1 MFLFSRP
8 LPGKLTVTQSCKKEH
23 QKQTHVTLTLTQQDH
38 DTYLECTCHLNIYL
52 CTPFQPLEYE
62 YIISLYSKQYIYIYI
77 YPFGVLTLAKALEV
91 LQSTNLL
98 QSTRGAAKHKGCC
111 TAQGLLQST
120 RGAAKYKG
128 CCKAQ
133 GLLQTTRV
141 AAKHKGCCQA
151 QGVLS
156 STRGA
161 CI

>member
-1 MFLFSRP
+1 MNTS
-8 LPGKLTVTQSCKKEH
+8 
-23 QKQTHVTLTLTQQDH
+23 
-38 DTYLECTCHLNIYL
+38 
-52 CTPFQPLEYE
+52 
-62 YIISLYSKQYIYIYI
+62 SLSIRNNTYIYI

-151 QGVLS
+151 HGVLLYKYICTIYIIYIYIS
-156 STRGA
+156 
-161 CI
+161 IHKLIIYI